1 VSAQKT
7 GYCTVS
13 LGFTGTHIMLPSASK
28 TGNLYR
34 IVSFDRAAEIITG
47 RKLYFAS
54 PSSWDD
60 PFERALKN
68 SAAQAI
74 FAQCW
79 CRKAVSDAMWR
90 IYSPHSLG
98 VRIAT
103 TRQRLKHAI
112 VAARDHRSL
121 SFAILDVEY
130 LKQEVLTKRLDQI
143 RQNFKREFSPPL
155 AMEPLFMKRLAFDHE
170 RETRAVILDEACLTE
185 EPKKGISI
193 PVDPF
198 KLLTSIWVDPRA
210 PDEVLKAYRYYL
222 KDKLGFPGKVERSGL
237 YAVPDD
243 LTAESEA

>member
-1 VSAQKT
+1 MM
-7 GYCTVS
+7 S
-13 LGFTGTHIMLPSASK
+13 LSTPK

-47 RKLYFAS
+47 RRLYFAS
-54 PSSWDD
+54 PTTWDD

-90 IYSPHSLG
+90 IYSPHNVG

-103 TRQRLKHAI
+103 TRQRLKQAI
-112 VAARDHRSL
+112 VDAQKNRNL

-130 LKQEVLTKRLDQI
+130 LKQEELTKRLDRI
-143 RQNFKREFSPPL
+143 RQDFKREFSPPL

-170 RETRAVILDEACLTE
+170 RETRAVILDDDCLTG
-185 EPKKGISI
+185 EPKRGILI

-210 PDEVLKAYRYYL
+210 PDEILKAYRYYL

-243 LTAESEA
+243 LAAEVEA